1 MEREADKRKLHPF
14 RQVLRLNK
22 TSTGR
27 ISSRPTIMHRDMTS
41 LDRGE
46 KMEKFPAGPM
56 SSSPGPTLLTQVR
69 AAEKETEKEKLSRE
83 MIRAPVRMTRK

>member
-1 MEREADKRKLHPF
+1 
-14 RQVLRLNK
+14 
-22 TSTGR
+22 
-27 ISSRPTIMHRDMTS
+27 MTS

-83 MIRAPVRMTRK
+83 MIRAPARMTRK